1 MEIYI
6 RPLIALIFY
15 STSALLICG
24 SAAAQTWV
32 TTSKQA
38 IGPHLLS
45 ATSAG
50 NVADSTPVHVNVALQ
65 IQNKPA
71 LVEYLQ
77 QINTPGARSMVRN
90 SSPPISWLPT
100 RLRTRR
106 SRR

>member
-1 MEIYI
+1 MKIYT

-32 TTSKQA
+32 TTSTQA

-45 ATSAG
+45 ATSVG

-77 QINTPGARSMVRN
+77 QVNTPG
-90 SSPPISWLPT
+90 SPLYGSELEPSDFLASYAP
-100 RLRTRR
+100 
-106 SRR
+106 S